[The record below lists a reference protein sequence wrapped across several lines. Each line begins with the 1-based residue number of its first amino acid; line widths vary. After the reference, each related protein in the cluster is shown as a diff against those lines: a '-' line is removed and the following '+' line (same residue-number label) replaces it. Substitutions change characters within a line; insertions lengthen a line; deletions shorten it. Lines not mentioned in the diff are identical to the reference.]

1 VLALGIIG
9 APLLHMNVT
18 LFRPNMIFQF
28 DLPPILAVFPVLVG
42 PLQTLLALLPAI
54 LLGLGSMV
62 FAILKP
68 GGFKKLVRFCWR
80 QKYFL
85 VVVVGTVALFKY
97 EIQPRLSLGRSSNP
111 AASIDASAANW
122 SAALGGAHRLSRG
135 PGDNDA
141 TAPGLV
147 WENSHDATILSSP
160 CVIGNLLIFST
171 ATDIGPFTPEG
182 RGAIVCVDAHTGTE
196 VWRYSP
202 PNYRATFSSP
212 VVSGDSVVC
221 GEGLHQVEDARV
233 TCLNLQT
240 GERRWEFRTR
250 SHVEST
256 AAIADGRVFIG
267 AGSDG
272 FYALS
277 LEPDPKG
284 QAKVLWH
291 LDASDYADCES
302 SPVVRDGVVYF
313 GLGEGGTALCAVQAE
328 TGKLLWKLPTPYP
341 VFAPPT
347 IADGKLFLATGNGN
361 YVQSASDLLAMKL
374 QVLKDDEATEQ
385 QLADAAEKYKAV
397 GEVWCVDL
405 ATHAVDWKFSTSDA
419 VLGAIAFHSDGLF
432 FGSRDRHVYKLS
444 KDGQL
449 VASYELPA
457 PMISSPAVGT
467 KHVYCTTAN
476 GRMFCLDD
484 ALKPVWD
491 SGLGAGE
498 TFSSSP
504 VIAHGHVYIGT
515 ARRGLQC
522 VGSPGIPPVPVWNGG
537 ENGGSA
543 DDLPIPQDGAERWR
557 FPSDDQAEF
566 RVTAPMMP
574 LLDSL
579 FAVGVQDGKTKLI
592 RLRIETADEIDRL
605 IWSNEFAGT
614 IDVALVGS
622 GETICVVEES
632 MHDSTLTLH
641 SLSVLDGSIRW
652 SHLITG
658 DSQLHDRIAS
668 KPGVS
673 RGTLRHGIAVDVD
686 QVFFWQDKGSL
697 CSVDLAQG
705 TELWDQPNVDIR
717 INPSLKHSSE
727 LGWGTPAIATG
738 LLFALTAIEG
748 DPASVMLSS
757 IDAKSG
763 VTLWRTRLNQ
773 PPLGSPIVDGL
784 QVMLRRSSDVAIHSI
799 VDGSFL
805 RSVAIDDVPAMK
817 PLLNPDETT
826 YGKLVTPVVA
836 AKGHAIFA
844 TERGKIV
851 CFGGESP

>member
-1 VLALGIIG
+1 
-9 APLLHMNVT
+9 
-18 LFRPNMIFQF
+18 MIFQF
-28 DLPPILAVFPVLVG
+28 DMPPILAVFPVLVG

-54 LLGLGSMV
+54 LLGLGSMLFAV
-62 FAILKP
+62 FKP
-68 GGFKKLVRFCWR
+68 GGFRKLLRFCWR

-85 VVVVGTVALFKY
+85 VVVVGAAALFKY
-97 EIQPRLSLGRSSNP
+97 EIQPRLSLGRSSNLS
-111 AASIDASAANW
+111 ASIDATAANW
-122 SAALGGAHRLSRG
+122 SAALGGARRLSRG
-135 PGDNDA
+135 PGDSDA
-141 TAPGLV
+141 TAPGLI
-147 WENSHDATILSSP
+147 WENSRDATILSSP
-160 CVIGNLLIFST
+160 CVAGNLLLFST

-182 RGAIVCVDAHTGTE
+182 RGAIVCVDARSGAE

-202 PNYRATFSSP
+202 TNYRATFSSP

-277 LEPDPKG
+277 LEPDPQG
-284 QAKVLWH
+284 QATVLWH
-291 LDASDYADCES
+291 LDASDFADCES
-302 SPVVRDGVVYF
+302 SPIAVDGVVYF
-313 GLGEGGTALCAVQAE
+313 GLGEGGTALCAVEAE

-374 QVLKDDEATEQ
+374 QVLKDEEATEQ

-405 ATHAVDWKFSTSDA
+405 ATHAVDWKFTTSDA
-419 VLGAIAFHSDGLF
+419 VLGAIAWHSDGLY
-432 FGSRDRHVYKLS
+432 FGSRDRHMYKLS

-449 VASYELPA
+449 VARYDLSA

-476 GRMFCLDD
+476 GRLFCLDD

-515 ARRGLQC
+515 ARRGMQC

-537 ENGGSA
+537 ENGGSS
-543 DDLPIPQDGAERWR
+543 DDVPIPQDVAERWS
-557 FPSDDQAEF
+557 FPSDDQSEF

-579 FAVGVQDGKTKLI
+579 FAVGVQDDKTKLI
-592 RLRIETADEIDRL
+592 RVRIESANEMDRL
-605 IWSNEFAGT
+605 VWSKEFAGT

-622 GETICVVEES
+622 GETICVIEES
-632 MHDSTLTLH
+632 MDGSKLTLH
-641 SLSVLDGSIRW
+641 SLSLSDGLIRW
-652 SHLITG
+652 SHPISN
-658 DSQLHDRIAS
+658 DSPLHRRFAS
-668 KPGVS
+668 EPGVS
-673 RGTLRHGIAVDVD
+673 HRALRYGITIDVD

-697 CSVDLAQG
+697 CSLDLVQG
-705 TELWDQPNVDIR
+705 TKLWDQQNADILT
-717 INPSLKHSSE
+717 NPSLKHSSE
-727 LGWGTPAIATG
+727 LAWGTPAIATG

-748 DPASVMLSS
+748 EPASVILSA
-757 IDAKSG
+757 IDAKTG
-763 VTLWRTRLNQ
+763 VTLWRTRLNE
-773 PPLGSPIVDGL
+773 PPMGSPIVDGL

-805 RSVAIDDVPAMK
+805 RSAAFDDVPAMK
-817 PLLNPDETT
+817 PLLNPDEKTF
-826 YGKLVTPVVA
+826 GKLVTPVVA